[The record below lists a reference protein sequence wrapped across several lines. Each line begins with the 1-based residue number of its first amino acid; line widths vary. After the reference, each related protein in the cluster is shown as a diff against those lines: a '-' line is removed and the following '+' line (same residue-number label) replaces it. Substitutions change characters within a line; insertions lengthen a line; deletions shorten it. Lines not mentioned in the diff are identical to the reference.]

1 MKWEDELP
9 AGQARGSVKGG
20 DRKFNCSDG
29 YKKVAQFEVLYS
41 VKKFSEQ
48 FSISLLENTL
58 GSSLQRRVSRPT
70 A

>member
-1 MKWEDELP
+1 
-9 AGQARGSVKGG
+9 
-20 DRKFNCSDG
+20 
-29 YKKVAQFEVLYS
+29 VLYS